1 MDDGGTATRRTEERR
16 DTCSTKEARSGHR
29 LHRRN
34 TAGVKNKP
42 LHDAVG
48 QDSHRVRK
56 TCCLGEKNEKKKRI
70 KKKIQKKKKK
80 KRKRDEK
87 SEKSKCEEA
96 KSQQARPSQFPPSFL
111 GERSQTDGKL
121 PSFYMSDSQAG
132 GASST
137 GHVRGA
143 KKKKKKRGIFL
154 ATRRSTRRHF
164 PSLFLGWLAG
174 WLAGTASPL
183 SGTKAGR
190 ASSAQRLVK
199 IATGRDR
206 GRRGPVTHGHRL
218 EGGRP
223 SCRGTA
229 HKSRAG
235 QSTRQVWRTGQTGR
249 TDRRRCCSPTQRAPD
264 QTAAAREISTFLHR
278 STRHRRKHGPP
289 SVSAQASGVLDTSQ
303 RQHSTV
309 QHSTRS
315 VRLPAS
321 ETEKEQERKKAREES
336 KRKHTQ
342 SGVHPVHT
350 SSHG

>member
-1 MDDGGTATRRTEERR
+1 
-16 DTCSTKEARSGHR
+16 
-29 LHRRN
+29 
-34 TAGVKNKP
+34 
-42 LHDAVG
+42 
-48 QDSHRVRK
+48 
-56 TCCLGEKNEKKKRI
+56 
-70 KKKIQKKKKK
+70 
-80 KRKRDEK
+80 
-87 SEKSKCEEA
+87 
-96 KSQQARPSQFPPSFL
+96 
-111 GERSQTDGKL
+111 
-121 PSFYMSDSQAG
+121 MSDTQAG

-143 KKKKKKRGIFL
+143 KKKKEGNISGDAPIDASPLSFL
-154 ATRRSTRRHF
+154 F
-164 PSLFLGWLAG
+164 PWLAG

-249 TDRRRCCSPTQRAPD
+249 TYRRRCCSPTQRAPD

-278 STRHRRKHGPP
+278 STRHRQKHGPP

-303 RQHSTV
+303 RQHSTA

-321 ETEKEQERKKAREES
+321 ETEKEQEWKKAREES

>member
-80 KRKRDEK
+80 REK
-87 SEKSKCEEA
+87 ETKKA
-96 KSQQARPSQFPPSFL
+96 KKANVRRPNRNKPDPVNFPPPFS
-111 GERSQTDGKL
+111 GREVRQTGNCL
-121 PSFYMSDSQAG
+121 PFICPTARRGGRRRRGTCAG
-132 GASST
+132 Q
-137 GHVRGA
+137 
-143 KKKKKKRGIFL
+143 KKKKKEGNISGDAPIDASPL
-154 ATRRSTRRHF
+154 SF
-164 PSLFLGWLAG
+164 PFPWLAG

-183 SGTKAGR
+183 SGPKAGR

-278 STRHRRKHGPP
+278 STRHRQKHGPP
-289 SVSAQASGVLDTSQ
+289 SVSAQESGVLDTSQ

>member
-1 MDDGGTATRRTEERR
+1 
-16 DTCSTKEARSGHR
+16 
-29 LHRRN
+29 
-34 TAGVKNKP
+34 
-42 LHDAVG
+42 
-48 QDSHRVRK
+48 
-56 TCCLGEKNEKKKRI
+56 
-70 KKKIQKKKKK
+70 
-80 KRKRDEK
+80 
-87 SEKSKCEEA
+87 
-96 KSQQARPSQFPPSFL
+96 
-111 GERSQTDGKL
+111 
-121 PSFYMSDSQAG
+121 MSDSQAG
-132 GASST
+132 ERRR
-137 GHVRGA
+137 RGTCA
-143 KKKKKKRGIFL
+143 GQKKKKKEGNISGDAPIDASPLSFL
-154 ATRRSTRRHF
+154 F
-164 PSLFLGWLAG
+164 PWLAG

-278 STRHRRKHGPP
+278 STRHRQKHGPP

-303 RQHSTV
+303 RQHSTA

>member
-80 KRKRDEK
+80 REK
-87 SEKSKCEEA
+87 ETKKA
-96 KSQQARPSQFPPSFL
+96 KKANVRRPNRNKPDPVNFPPPFS
-111 GERSQTDGKL
+111 GREVRQTGNCLPFICPTARRGGVVDG
-121 PSFYMSDSQAG
+121 AR
-132 GASST
+132 A
-137 GHVRGA
+137 RG

-183 SGTKAGR
+183 SGPKAGR

-278 STRHRRKHGPP
+278 STRHRQKHGPP
-289 SVSAQASGVLDTSQ
+289 SVSAQESGVLDTSQ